1 MTQQQRLFHTINI
14 KSATALLT
22 LGFEKVAITKSSQ
35 NGRESIVFW
44 FNASNADGLQA
55 EAVHHGM
62 TTGGDALLR
71 KYPDSCIN
79 YMRCFA
85 SNRDELI
92 SDIKKTPRMVV
103 IENDGRKVAIS
114 EHATDETKRQIA
126 AMI

>member
-14 KSATALLT
+14 KTATALLT

-44 FNASNADGLQA
+44 FNSSNTEGLQA
-55 EAVHHGM
+55 ESVHHGM
-62 TTGGDALLR
+62 TTGADALLR
-71 KYPDSCIN
+71 KDPENSVN

-103 IENDGRKVAIS
+103 IEKDGRKVAIS
-114 EHATDETKRQIA
+114 EHATEETKRQIA

>member
-1 MTQQQRLFHTINI
+1 MTKQQRLFHTINI
-14 KSATALLT
+14 KTATALLT

-44 FNASNADGLQA
+44 FIASNADGLQA
-55 EAVHHGM
+55 ETVHHGM
-62 TTGGDALLR
+62 TTGADALLR
-71 KYPDSCIN
+71 KDPENSIN

-85 SNRDELI
+85 GNRDELI

-103 IENDGRKVAIS
+103 IEKDGRKVAIS
-114 EHATDETKRQIA
+114 EHATEETKRQIA